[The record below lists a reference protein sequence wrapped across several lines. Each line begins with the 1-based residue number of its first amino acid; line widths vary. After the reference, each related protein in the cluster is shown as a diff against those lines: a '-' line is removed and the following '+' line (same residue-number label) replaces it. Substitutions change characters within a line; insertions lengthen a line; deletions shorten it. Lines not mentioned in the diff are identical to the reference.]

1 MKEAIYL
8 KKINISSSEAELARD
23 LERYREK
30 ALELGATNACLVRA
44 SQIPDNVPIGVL
56 TG

>member
-1 MKEAIYL
+1 M
-8 KKINISSSEAELARD
+8 KKINISSSEAELERD